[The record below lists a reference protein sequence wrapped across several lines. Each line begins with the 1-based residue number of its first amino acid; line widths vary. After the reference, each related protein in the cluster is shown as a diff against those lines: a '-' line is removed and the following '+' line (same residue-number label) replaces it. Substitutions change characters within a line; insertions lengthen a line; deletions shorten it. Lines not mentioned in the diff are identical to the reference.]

1 MSDTEN
7 KLQRTEAQWRDQL
20 GDEQYQVCREKGTER
35 AFTGKYW
42 DSREV
47 GTYTCAGC
55 GEPLFSS
62 QSKYDAGCGWPS
74 FSAPS
79 NSDCVSEYVDSSAGM
94 MRTEVVCSKCDTHLG
109 HVFPDGPPETG
120 LRYCINSVS
129 LGFDNKADKD

>member
-1 MSDTEN
+1 MSDAEN
-7 KLQRTEAQWRDQL
+7 KIQRTEAQWRDQL
-20 GDEQYQVCREKGTER
+20 GDEQYHVCREKGTEG

-79 NSDCVSEYVDSSAGM
+79 NSDCVSEHVDSSAGM

-120 LRYCINSVS
+120 LRYCINSAS